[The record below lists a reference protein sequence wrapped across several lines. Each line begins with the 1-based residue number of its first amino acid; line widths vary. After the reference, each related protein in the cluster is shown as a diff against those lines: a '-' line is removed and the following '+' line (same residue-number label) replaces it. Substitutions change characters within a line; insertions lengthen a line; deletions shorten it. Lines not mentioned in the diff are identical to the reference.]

1 MSESADS
8 ASARVDTEAGT
19 GSRTASRRL
28 LSIDAFRGLAIVG
41 MILVNNPGDWSSVYA
56 PLLHA
61 EWHGWTLTDLIFPFF
76 LFIVGVVIP
85 LALGSRLA
93 GGARPGALVT
103 RAARRA
109 LILIG
114 LGLFLSGFPFALFGP
129 RTLERL
135 LETWR
140 FPGVLQR
147 IGLCYFAASALFVA
161 YGSGQ
166 RDWRRLRRTIRLSIA
181 VLLLG
186 YWLLMILV
194 PVPALESSGWVA
206 PDLASKSD
214 HLAGWIDRQVF
225 GSHLWV
231 SAKVYDPEGLLS
243 TLPAIATT
251 LFGVLAGLW
260 LRSRREPLEKLSQLL
275 VSGCLLVALGYL
287 WGLVFPI
294 NKALWT
300 SSYAVFTAG
309 IATCALGLC
318 YWFVDL
324 QGHRSIARPFAI
336 YGVNAITVFVG
347 SGLLAKTLGYVRID
361 ERSLHSVIYEALF
374 TSWLPPY
381 VASLGYAI
389 AWILG
394 WFAVM
399 AWMDR
404 RGLYWKI

>member
-1 MSESADS
+1 MIAEGEMASTTKESRAGAG
-8 ASARVDTEAGT
+8 ASQVS
-19 GSRTASRRL
+19 SRL
-28 LSIDAFRGLAIVG
+28 ISIDAFRGLTIVG
-41 MILVNNPGDWSSVYA
+41 MILVNNPGDWGAVYA

-61 EWHGWTLTDLIFPFF
+61 EWHGWTPTDLIFPFF

-85 LALGSRLA
+85 LALGGRLA
-93 GGARPGALVT
+93 GGAGRGPLLA
-103 RAARRA
+103 RAARRT

-147 IGLCYFAASALFVA
+147 IGLCYFAASAIFIA
-161 YGSGQ
+161 YGRGP
-166 RDWRRLRRTIRLSIA
+166 RDLRRLRFGLKLWIA
-181 VLLLG
+181 GLLLG
-186 YWLLMILV
+186 YWLLMTVV
-194 PVPALESSGWVA
+194 PVPGLESSEWGA

-225 GSHLWV
+225 GSHVWV

-243 TLPAIATT
+243 TIPAIATT

-260 LRSRREPLEKLSQLL
+260 LTAKREPLEKLSKLFVNGSLL
-275 VSGCLLVALGYL
+275 VVLGYL
-287 WGLVFPI
+287 WGLAFPI

-309 IATCALGLC
+309 IATCALALC
-318 YWFVDL
+318 YWFFDL
-324 QGHRSIARPFAI
+324 KGRRAIARPFAI
-336 YGVNAITVFVG
+336 YGVNAITVYVG
-347 SGLLAKTLGYVRID
+347 SGLLAKTLGYVQIG
-361 ERSLHSVIYEALF
+361 ERSLHSVIYEGLF

-399 AWMDR
+399 VWMDR
-404 RGLYWKI
+404 RGLYLKI

>member
-1 MSESADS
+1 
-8 ASARVDTEAGT
+8 
-19 GSRTASRRL
+19 
-28 LSIDAFRGLAIVG
+28 
-41 MILVNNPGDWSSVYA
+41 MILVNNPGDWGAVYA

-61 EWHGWTLTDLIFPFF
+61 EWHGWTPTDLIFPFF

-85 LALGSRLA
+85 LALGGRLA
-93 GGARPGALVT
+93 RGAGRGPLVA

-114 LGLFLSGFPFALFGP
+114 LGLFISGFPFALFGP
-129 RTLERL
+129 RSFERL

-147 IGLCYFAASALFVA
+147 IGLCYFAASALFIR
-161 YGSGQ
+161 YWSG
-166 RDWRRLRRTIRLSIA
+166 RDPERLRRAIKLWIA

-186 YWLLMILV
+186 YWMLMTLV
-194 PVPALESSGWVA
+194 PVPQLESSEWGP

-214 HLAGWIDRQVF
+214 HLAGWVDRAVF
-225 GSHLWV
+225 GSHVWV

-243 TLPAIATT
+243 TIPAIATT
-251 LFGVLAGLW
+251 LFGMLAGLW
-260 LRSRREPLEKLSQLL
+260 LAGKRASFEELSRLFVNGSLL
-275 VSGCLLVALGYL
+275 VILGYC
-287 WGLVFPI
+287 WGWVFPI

-318 YWFVDL
+318 YWFFDL
-324 QGHRSIARPFAI
+324 EGRRAIARPFAI

-347 SGLLAKTLGYVRID
+347 SAVLAKTLGYV
-361 ERSLHSVIYEALF
+361 EVGGRSLHALIYQSLF

-381 VASLGYAI
+381 VASLGYAL
-389 AWILG
+389 AWIAG
-394 WFAVM
+394 WFAVL

-404 RGLYWKI
+404 RGLYLKI

>member
-1 MSESADS
+1 MSAPSAP
-8 ASARVDTEAGT
+8 
-19 GSRTASRRL
+19 GSTRL
-28 LSIDAFRGLAIVG
+28 ISIDAFRGITIVG
-41 MILVNNPGDWSSVYA
+41 MILVNNPGDWGAVYA

-61 EWHGWTLTDLIFPFF
+61 EWHGWTPTDLIFPFF

-93 GGARPGALVT
+93 KGAARSALVW

-109 LILIG
+109 LILIA
-114 LGLFLSGFPFALFGP
+114 LGLFIAGFPFALFGP
-129 RTLERL
+129 RTFEQL

-147 IGLCYFAASALFVA
+147 IGLCYFAASALFI
-161 YGSGQ
+161 YTWSGPGNQ
-166 RDWRRLRRTIRLSIA
+166 ERLRRALKLWIA
-181 VLLLG
+181 VLLIG
-186 YWLLMILV
+186 YWMLMTLV
-194 PVPALESSGWVA
+194 PVPALESGEWG
-206 PDLASKSD
+206 PGDLGSKSD
-214 HLAGWIDRQVF
+214 NLASWVDRVVF

-243 TLPAIATT
+243 TIPSIATT

-260 LRSRREPLEKLSQLL
+260 LAGKRASSEELSRLFVNGSLL
-275 VSGCLLVALGYL
+275 VVLGYC
-287 WGLVFPI
+287 WSWAFPI

-318 YWFVDL
+318 YWYFDL
-324 QGHRSIARPFAI
+324 EGRRAIARPFAI

-347 SGLLAKTLGYVRID
+347 SALLAKTLGYVRIG
-361 ERSLHSVIYEALF
+361 ERSLHSVIYEGLF
-374 TSWLPPY
+374 TSWLPAYP
-381 VASLGYAI
+381 ASLGYAL
-389 AWILG
+389 AWIAG
-394 WFAVM
+394 WFVVM

-404 RGLYWKI
+404 RGLYLKI